1 MNIEH
6 LVNTEYLVNIDN
18 LCKLMTRIDVYE
30 REGLVAVAR
39 FEGEY
44 ILLASADGRMVR
56 PSLTDS
62 FVQEYTK

>member
-30 REGLVAVAR
+30 REGLVAVAG

-56 PSLTDS
+56 LSLTDS